1 VVVPALD
8 LGGFGWFRVDPWLVL
23 DGTCTPTG
31 DDGLVYEQT
40 AKCCQ
45 HFKFICSIY
54 KHTNRPR
61 HVYMGES
68 YICPCV
74 IFFPVC
80 ACVWVSVAVCAC
92 Y

>member
-40 AKCCQ
+40 AKWCA
-45 HFKFICSIY
+45 IIIS
-54 KHTNRPR
+54 
-61 HVYMGES
+61 
-68 YICPCV
+68 
-74 IFFPVC
+74 VC
-80 ACVWVSVAVCAC
+80 ANRLT
-92 Y
+92 